1 MYTCMYAMWVCICMY
16 MCIFWAILKQ
26 FVKFSS
32 LINCRHRKQMIS
44 HLVGGAPLS
53 LKI

>member
-1 MYTCMYAMWVCICMY
+1 MYTCMYAMWVCI
-16 MCIFWAILKQ
+16 Q

-44 HLVGGAPLS
+44 HLVGGSSLS